1 MEEYAA
7 HCSPPL
13 LQVMAPQVEGYGQAA
28 DIWSFGI
35 TLLEVATG
43 RAPTARR
50 SVEEILISVLSSPED
65 DPSSIAGELSHTP
78 EVGHGV
84 ERVRRSIRG
93 FRCCSQAARTA
104 LPPLRGSSG
113 ARPRWVSCD
122 SSRHAHGATTFCCC
136 FVHRFRVR
144 GRPRLRWDIL
154 SSTSHERQR
163 TSRSAVLMPFF
174 SDCSL

>member
-84 ERVRRSIRG
+84 ERVRRSICG
-93 FRCCSQAARTA
+93 IQM
-104 LPPLRGSSG
+104 LQ
-113 ARPRWVSCD
+113 
-122 SSRHAHGATTFCCC
+122 SSREDS
-136 FVHRFRVR
+136 
-144 GRPRLRWDIL
+144 P
-154 SSTSHERQR
+154 SSTAGKLGR
-163 TSRSAVLMPFF
+163 TPEVGFM
-174 SDCSL
+174 